1 MLAPPDDLI
10 ATPELE
16 FELGGLE
23 ADTTYKIK
31 ISVVLRDLE
40 NSPVSDV
47 LTVKTLPRCKCSN
60 RLLKV
65 QYVHQKCLHKIKHY
79 FIVIEPFYE
88 IQFKF

>member
-60 RLLKV
+60 RHLKI
-65 QYVHQKCLHKIKHY
+65 QYAH
-79 FIVIEPFYE
+79 
-88 IQFKF
+88 

>member
-47 LTVKTLPRCKCSN
+47 LTVKTLPRCKCSKYDMRVKN
-60 RLLKV
+60 A
-65 QYVHQKCLHKIKHY
+65 
-79 FIVIEPFYE
+79 
-88 IQFKF
+88 